1 MDNTYEYNNTNQTG
15 ENPET
20 VDSSVQ
26 DTATGADTYSSQPE
40 QTYDQTAY
48 QQTAPQQES
57 TQYTYNQGYTW
68 QGNGQQGYTGA
79 QQTAYQGD
87 YTYQWQGTQSQTG
100 AYVVNDQ
107 TSDKKKQKKAKKLKE
122 KKETRTPWG
131 AMIAIALVCAILGGG
146 IGAAA
151 TALVTTD
158 NAVVSTSS
166 SSSSVADT
174 SSSETVI
181 NTSSHSNEVVL
192 NEVEAGEEMTAA
204 EVYANNVNATV
215 GIVTSITTNYWG
227 YTTTSAASGSGFIIS
242 SDGYI
247 LTNYHV
253 IEDSDSITVSLYN
266 GESYTATLV
275 GYDESNDIA
284 VLKIDAEGLST
295 VTLGDSDALNV
306 GDSVVAIGNP
316 LGELTFTLTAGV
328 VSALNRS
335 VTLSSGSTMDLIQTD
350 CAINS
355 GNSGGALFNMYG
367 EVVGIT
373 NAKYSSS
380 GSSSEASIDNIG
392 FAIPI
397 NTVKEI
403 VYSIIETGTYEK
415 SYIGVTVTDVTTSV
429 YYSTGITSGAV
440 VYSVT
445 EGAPADEAGL
455 QVGDIITKAD
465 DTEITGASSLSSYV
479 GSLEV
484 GDELVLEVYRD
495 GETRVIVVTVGSTT
509 QSALPDSTTTDSG
522 TDSSTDSDSDQ
533 NSGSNGQSGSTSPWG
548 DMFGGFGFGSGSSD
562 DDSSSSS
569 SGGRV

>member
-1 MDNTYEYNNTNQTG
+1 MDNYNENINEVTEESVNVTASQTENTVNQDYT
-15 ENPET
+15 EH
-20 VDSSVQ
+20 V
-26 DTATGADTYSSQPE
+26 QPE
-40 QTYDQTAY
+40 PVQPEHTQQATAEQPVE
-48 QQTAPQQES
+48 QQTTQQS
-57 TQYTYNQGYTW
+57 
-68 QGNGQQGYTGA
+68 
-79 QQTAYQGD
+79 AYQGD
-87 YTYQWQGTQSQTG
+87 YTYQWQSSQWQSQQPNQS
-100 AYVVNDQ
+100 YVVYEQ
-107 TSDKKKQKKAKKLKE
+107 PTQKKQKKQKVKKE
-122 KKETRTPWG
+122 KSSRTPWG
-131 AMIAIALVCAILGGG
+131 AMVALALCCAILGGG
-146 IGAAA
+146 VGSAVT
-151 TALVTTD
+151 TALVSSD
-158 NAVVSTSS
+158 NSIVSTSS
-166 SSSSVADT
+166 SSNGSTT
-174 SSSETVI
+174 SGTII

-192 NEVEAGEEMTAA
+192 NEVEEGEEMTAA

-215 GIVTSITTNYWG
+215 GITTSITTNYFG

-253 IEDSDSITVSLYN
+253 VEDSSSITVSLYN
-266 GESYTATLV
+266 DESYSATLV

-284 VLKIDAEGLST
+284 VLKIEAEGLST

-306 GDSVVAIGNP
+306 GDSVVAIGNS
-316 LGELTFTLTAGV
+316 LGELTFSLTAGV

-335 VTLSSGSTMDLIQTD
+335 VTLSTGTTMELIQTD

-380 GSSSEASIDNIG
+380 SSSEASIDNIG

-397 NTVKEI
+397 NTVKDI

-415 SYIGVTVTDVTTSV
+415 SYIGVTVTDVTTST

-455 QVGDIITKAD
+455 EVGDIITKAD

-479 GSLEV
+479 GSLNV

-509 QSALPDSTTTDSG
+509 QSALPDSSTTESETD
-522 TDSSTDSDSDQ
+522 TDTDSDS
-533 NSGSNGQSGSTSPWG
+533 QSGSQSGGQSDGSSSWSDMFG
-548 DMFGGFGFGSGSSD
+548 DMFGNFGFGGGSSSGS
-562 DDSSSSS
+562 DSGSGSGSG

>member
-1 MDNTYEYNNTNQTG
+1 MDNYNENINEVTEESVNVTASQTENTVNQDYT
-15 ENPET
+15 EH
-20 VDSSVQ
+20 V
-26 DTATGADTYSSQPE
+26 QPE
-40 QTYDQTAY
+40 PVQPEHTQQATAEQPVE
-48 QQTAPQQES
+48 QQTTQQS
-57 TQYTYNQGYTW
+57 
-68 QGNGQQGYTGA
+68 
-79 QQTAYQGD
+79 AYQGD
-87 YTYQWQGTQSQTG
+87 YTYQWQSSQWQSQQPNQS
-100 AYVVNDQ
+100 YVVCEQ
-107 TSDKKKQKKAKKLKE
+107 PTQKKQKKQKVKKE
-122 KKETRTPWG
+122 KSSRTPWG
-131 AMIAIALVCAILGGG
+131 AMVALALCCAILGGG
-146 IGAAA
+146 VGSAVT
-151 TALVTTD
+151 TALVSSD
-158 NAVVSTSS
+158 NSIVSTSS
-166 SSSSVADT
+166 SSNGSTT
-174 SSSETVI
+174 SGTII

-192 NEVEAGEEMTAA
+192 NEVEEGEEMTAA

-215 GIVTSITTNYWG
+215 GITTSITTNYFG

-253 IEDSDSITVSLYN
+253 VEDSSSITVSLYN
-266 GESYTATLV
+266 DESYSATLV

-284 VLKIDAEGLST
+284 VLKIEAEGLST

-316 LGELTFTLTAGV
+316 LGELTFSLTAGV

-335 VTLSSGSTMDLIQTD
+335 VTLSTGTTMELIQTD

-380 GSSSEASIDNIG
+380 SSSEASIDNIG

-397 NTVKEI
+397 NTVKDI

-415 SYIGVTVTDVTTSV
+415 SYIGVTVTDVTTST

-455 QVGDIITKAD
+455 EVGDIITKAD

-479 GSLEV
+479 GSLNV

-509 QSALPDSTTTDSG
+509 QSALPDSSTTESETD
-522 TDSSTDSDSDQ
+522 TDTDSDS
-533 NSGSNGQSGSTSPWG
+533 QSGSQSGGQSDGSSSWSDMFG
-548 DMFGGFGFGSGSSD
+548 DMFGNFGFGGGSSSGS
-562 DDSSSSS
+562 DSGSGSGSG

>member
-1 MDNTYEYNNTNQTG
+1 MDNYNDNISDVTG
-15 ENPET
+15 GTVNET
-20 VDSSVQ
+20 ESIP
-26 DTATGADTYSSQPE
+26 AEEAYSAQPE
-40 QTYDQTAY
+40 QTYEHTY
-48 QQTAPQQES
+48 QQT
-57 TQYTYNQGYTW
+57 QGYTE
-68 QGNGQQGYTGA
+68 QQGYT

-87 YTYQWQGTQSQTG
+87 YNFQWQSSQPQNN
-100 AYVVNDQ
+100 AYVVYDEQ
-107 TSDKKKQKKAKKLKE
+107 TQKKARKQKKE
-122 KKETRTPWG
+122 KKEKTSRTPWG

-151 TALVTTD
+151 TALITTD
-158 NAVVSTSS
+158 GSVVSTSS
-166 SSSSVADT
+166 STSGS

-181 NTSSHSNEVVL
+181 NTSSHTNEVVL

-204 EVYANNVNATV
+204 EVYAQNVNATV
-215 GIVTSITTNYWG
+215 GITTSITTNYWG
-227 YTTTSAASGSGFIIS
+227 YETTSAASGSGFIIS

-253 IEDSDSITVSLYN
+253 VEDGTKITVSLYN
-266 GESYTATLV
+266 DETYIATLV

-284 VLKIDAEGLST
+284 VLKIDATDLQA
-295 VTLGDSDALNV
+295 VTLGDSDSLNV

-316 LGELTFTLTAGV
+316 LGELTFSLTAGI

-380 GSSSEASIDNIG
+380 SSSEASIDNIG

-455 QVGDIITKAD
+455 EVGDIITKAD
-465 DTEITGASSLSSYV
+465 DTEITGASSLSTYV
-479 GSLEV
+479 ASLEV

-495 GETRVIVVTVGSTT
+495 GETRVIVVTVGSST
-509 QSALPDSTTTDSG
+509 QSALPDSDTSG
-522 TDSSTDSDSDQ
+522 TESESESDSDSNSGS
-533 NSGSNGQSGSTSPWG
+533 NSGSNGQSDGSSWG
-548 DMFGGFGFGSGSSD
+548 DMFGNFGFGGGNNSGNGNSSGNNSGSD
-562 DDSSSSS
+562 DII
-569 SGGRV
+569 

>member
-1 MDNTYEYNNTNQTG
+1 MDNYNDNINEVTG
-15 ENPET
+15 GTVNET
-20 VDSSVQ
+20 ES
-26 DTATGADTYSSQPE
+26 TPTEEAYSAQQE
-40 QTYDQTAY
+40 QTYEQPTY
-48 QQTAPQQES
+48 QQTQYYSEQPQQ
-57 TQYTYNQGYTW
+57 TQGYTE
-68 QGNGQQGYTGA
+68 QQGYT
-79 QQTAYQGD
+79 QQAYQGD
-87 YTYQWQGTQSQTG
+87 YTYQWQSAQPNTG
-100 AYVVNDQ
+100 YVVYEQ
-107 TSDKKKQKKAKKLKE
+107 PAQQKKQKKAKKMKE
-122 KKETRTPWG
+122 KKEKTSRTPWG

-158 NAVVSTSS
+158 GSVVSTSS
-166 SSSSVADT
+166 SSAVSSD
-174 SSSETVI
+174 SGTVI
-181 NTSSHSNEVVL
+181 NTSSHTNEVIL

-204 EVYANNVNATV
+204 EVYASNVNATV
-215 GIVTSITTNYWG
+215 GITTSITTNYFG

-253 IEDSDSITVSLYN
+253 IEDSSKITVSLYN

-275 GYDESNDIA
+275 GYDENNDIA
-284 VLKIDAEGLST
+284 VLKIEAEGLST
-295 VTLGDSDALNV
+295 VTLGDSDSLNV

-316 LGELTFTLTAGV
+316 LGELTFSLTAGV

-335 VTLSSGSTMDLIQTD
+335 ITLSNDVTMELIQTD

-367 EVVGIT
+367 EVIGIT

-455 QVGDIITKAD
+455 EVGDIILKAD

-479 GSLEV
+479 ASLEV

-509 QSALPDSTTTDSG
+509 QSALPDSDT
-522 TDSSTDSDSDQ
+522 TDSSTDSDS
-533 NSGSNGQSGSTSPWG
+533 NSGSDSQSGSTSPWG
-548 DMFGGFGFGSGSSD
+548 DMFGDFGFGGGNSNSGSGNRDSSESD
-562 DDSSSSS
+562 DII
-569 SGGRV
+569 

>member
-1 MDNTYEYNNTNQTG
+1 MDNTYDYNNTNQDT
-15 ENPET
+15 ENLGT
-20 VDSSVQ
+20 DNSYVQGNTDAYSNQQVQ
-26 DTATGADTYSSQPE
+26 DYSWQN
-40 QTYDQTAY
+40 TT
-48 QQTAPQQES
+48 QQS
-57 TQYTYNQGYTW
+57 TQDYT
-68 QGNGQQGYTGA
+68 

-87 YTYQWQGTQSQTG
+87 YNFQWQSSQPKTE
-100 AYVVNDQ
+100 YVVYDQ
-107 TSDKKKQKKAKKLKE
+107 PTQKKQKKQKKE
-122 KKETRTPWG
+122 KSSRTPWG

-146 IGAAA
+146 IGSAL
-151 TALVTTD
+151 TALVTSD
-158 NAVVSTSS
+158 GSVISTSS
-166 SSSSVADT
+166 SSNGST
-174 SSSETVI
+174 SSGTVI
-181 NTSSHSNEVVL
+181 NTSSHTNEVIL
-192 NEVEAGEEMTAA
+192 NEVESGEEMTAA
-204 EVYANNVNATV
+204 EVYAQNVNATV
-215 GIVTSITTNYWG
+215 GITTSITTNYFG

-266 GESYTATLV
+266 GESYVATLV
-275 GYDESNDIA
+275 GYDENNDIA

-295 VTLGDSDALNV
+295 VTLGDSDSLNV

-316 LGELTFTLTAGV
+316 LGELTFSLTAGI

-380 GSSSEASIDNIG
+380 SSSEASIDNIG

-455 QVGDIITKAD
+455 EVGDIITKAD

-509 QSALPDSTTTDSG
+509 QSALPDSDTSG
-522 TDSSTDSDSDQ
+522 TDSSTDSDADSESD
-533 NSGSNGQSGSTSPWG
+533 SGSDSQSGSTSPWG
-548 DMFGGFGFGSGSSD
+548 DMFGNFGFNFGGDSSD
-562 DDSSSSS
+562 SDSS

>member
-1 MDNTYEYNNTNQTG
+1 MDNYNDNINEVTG
-15 ENPET
+15 ETAGENISQNET
-20 VDSSVQ
+20 ASS
-26 DTATGADTYSSQPE
+26 TE
-40 QTYDQTAY
+40 Q
-48 QQTAPQQES
+48 PQQ
-57 TQYTYNQGYTW
+57 
-68 QGNGQQGYTGA
+68 
-79 QQTAYQGD
+79 AYQGD
-87 YTYQWQGTQSQTG
+87 YTYQWQSNQSQSN

-107 TSDKKKQKKAKKLKE
+107 PVADQKKQKKAKKLKE

-146 IGAAA
+146 IGSAA
-151 TALVTTD
+151 TALIATD
-158 NAVVSTSS
+158 GAIVSTSS
-166 SSSSVADT
+166 SSASTD
-174 SSSETVI
+174 SSSTTSGTVI
-181 NTSSHSNEVVL
+181 NTSSHTNEVVL

-204 EVYANNVNATV
+204 EVYAQNVNATV
-215 GIVTSITTNYWG
+215 GITTSITTNYWG

-266 GESYTATLV
+266 GESYSATLV

-284 VLKIDAEGLST
+284 VLKIEAEGLST

-380 GSSSEASIDNIG
+380 SSSSEASIDNIG

-415 SYIGVTVTDVTTSV
+415 SYIGVTITDVTTSV

-455 QVGDIITKAD
+455 EAGDIILKAD
-465 DTEITGASSLSSYV
+465 DTEVTGASSLSTYV
-479 GSLEV
+479 ASLEV
-484 GDELVLEVYRD
+484 GDELVLEVYRG

-509 QSALPDSTTTDSG
+509 QSALPDSTTTDSD
-522 TDSSTDSDSDQ
+522 TDSSTNSDPGSDSDS
-533 NSGSNGQSGSTSPWG
+533 NSGSNGQSGSSSPWG
-548 DMFGGFGFGSGSSD
+548 DIFGNFGFGGGNSGSGDGNSNPNSD
-562 DDSSSSS
+562 DII
-569 SGGRV
+569 

>member
-1 MDNTYEYNNTNQTG
+1 MDNYNDNINEVTG
-15 ENPET
+15 GAVNET
-20 VDSSVQ
+20 ES
-26 DTATGADTYSSQPE
+26 TPTEEAYSAQPE
-40 QTYDQTAY
+40 QTYEQTAY
-48 QQTAPQQES
+48 QQSTYQQTQYYSEQQPQQ
-57 TQYTYNQGYTW
+57 TQGYE
-68 QGNGQQGYTGA
+68 QQGYT
-79 QQTAYQGD
+79 QQAYQGD
-87 YTYQWQGTQSQTG
+87 YTYQWQSAQPNTG
-100 AYVVNDQ
+100 YVVYEQPDQ
-107 TSDKKKQKKAKKLKE
+107 QKKQKKAKKMKE
-122 KKETRTPWG
+122 KKEKTSRTPWG

-158 NAVVSTSS
+158 SSVVPTSS
-166 SSSSVADT
+166 GSSVT
-174 SSSETVI
+174 SDSGTVI
-181 NTSSHSNEVVL
+181 NTSSHTNEVIL

-215 GIVTSITTNYWG
+215 GITTSITTNYFG

-253 IEDSDSITVSLYN
+253 IEDSSKITVSLYN

-275 GYDESNDIA
+275 GYDENNDIA
-284 VLKIDAEGLST
+284 VLKIEAEGLST
-295 VTLGDSDALNV
+295 VTLGDSDSLNV

-316 LGELTFTLTAGV
+316 LGELTFSLTAGV

-335 VTLSSGSTMDLIQTD
+335 VTLSNDVTMELIQTD

-380 GSSSEASIDNIG
+380 SSSSEASIDNIG

-455 QVGDIITKAD
+455 EVGDIITKAD

-479 GSLEV
+479 ASLEV

-509 QSALPDSTTTDSG
+509 QSALPDSDT
-522 TDSSTDSDSDQ
+522 TDSSTDSDTDS
-533 NSGSNGQSGSTSPWG
+533 NSGSDSQSGSSSPWG
-548 DMFGGFGFGSGSSD
+548 DMFGNFSFGNGNNSSGNSDSSESD
-562 DDSSSSS
+562 DII
-569 SGGRV
+569 

>member
-1 MDNTYEYNNTNQTG
+1 MDNYNDNINEVTG
-15 ENPET
+15 ETVNET
-20 VDSSVQ
+20 VEN
-26 DTATGADTYSSQPE
+26 TEQP
-40 QTYDQTAY
+40 
-48 QQTAPQQES
+48 QQTQNYAEPQPQS
-57 TQYTYNQGYTW
+57 
-68 QGNGQQGYTGA
+68 QQ
-79 QQTAYQGD
+79 AYQGD
-87 YTYQWQGTQSQTG
+87 YTYQWQSSQPQQS
-100 AYVVNDQ
+100 YVVYEQPN
-107 TSDKKKQKKAKKLKE
+107 QKKAKKQKKE
-122 KKETRTPWG
+122 KKEKSTRTPWG
-131 AMIAIALVCAILGGG
+131 AMIALALVCAILGGG
-146 IGAAA
+146 IGASV
-151 TALVTTD
+151 TALVATD
-158 NAVVSTSS
+158 NSVVSTSS
-166 SSSSVADT
+166 NADVSSTISG
-174 SSSETVI
+174 TVI

-215 GIVTSITTNYWG
+215 GITTSITTNYWG
-227 YTTTSAASGSGFIIS
+227 YTTTSAASGSGFIVS

-253 IEDSDSITVSLYN
+253 VEDSDSITVSLYN
-266 GESYTATLV
+266 GESYTAALV

-284 VLKIDAEGLST
+284 VLKIEAEGLST

-316 LGELTFTLTAGV
+316 LGELTFSLTAGV

-367 EVVGIT
+367 EVIGIT

-380 GSSSEASIDNIG
+380 SSSEASIDNIG

-397 NTVKEI
+397 NTVKDI

-429 YYSTGITSGAV
+429 YYSTGLTSGAV

-465 DTEITGASSLSSYV
+465 DTEITSASSLSSYV

-509 QSALPDSTTTDSG
+509 QSALPDSTTTDSSA
-522 TDSSTDSDSDQ
+522 DSGSDSDSD
-533 NSGSNGQSGSTSPWG
+533 SGSNGQYGSTSPWG
-548 DMFGGFGFGSGSSD
+548 DIFGNFGFGGGNSGSGDNSGNGSD
-562 DDSSSSS
+562 DII
-569 SGGRV
+569 

>member
-1 MDNTYEYNNTNQTG
+1 MDNYNENINEVTEESVNVTASQTENTVNQDYT
-15 ENPET
+15 EH
-20 VDSSVQ
+20 V
-26 DTATGADTYSSQPE
+26 QPE
-40 QTYDQTAY
+40 PVQPEHTQQATAEQPVE
-48 QQTAPQQES
+48 QQTTQQS
-57 TQYTYNQGYTW
+57 
-68 QGNGQQGYTGA
+68 
-79 QQTAYQGD
+79 AYQGD
-87 YTYQWQGTQSQTG
+87 YTYQWQSSQWQSQQPNQS
-100 AYVVNDQ
+100 YVVYEQ
-107 TSDKKKQKKAKKLKE
+107 PTQKKQKKQKVKKE
-122 KKETRTPWG
+122 KSSRTPWG
-131 AMIAIALVCAILGGG
+131 AMVALALCCAILGGG
-146 IGAAA
+146 VGSAVT
-151 TALVTTD
+151 TALVSSD
-158 NAVVSTSS
+158 NSIVSTSS
-166 SSSSVADT
+166 SSNGSTT
-174 SSSETVI
+174 SGTII

-192 NEVEAGEEMTAA
+192 NEVEEGEEMTAA

-215 GIVTSITTNYWG
+215 GITTSITTNYFG

-253 IEDSDSITVSLYN
+253 VEDSSSITVSLYN
-266 GESYTATLV
+266 DESYSATLV

-284 VLKIDAEGLST
+284 VLKIEAEGLST

-316 LGELTFTLTAGV
+316 LGELTFSLTAGV

-335 VTLSSGSTMDLIQTD
+335 VTLSTGTTMELIQTD

-380 GSSSEASIDNIG
+380 SSSEASIDNIG

-397 NTVKEI
+397 NTVKDI

-415 SYIGVTVTDVTTSV
+415 SYIGVTVTDVTTST

-455 QVGDIITKAD
+455 EVGDIITKAD

-479 GSLEV
+479 GSLNV

-509 QSALPDSTTTDSG
+509 QSALPDSSTTESETD
-522 TDSSTDSDSDQ
+522 TDTDSDS
-533 NSGSNGQSGSTSPWG
+533 QSGSQSGGQSDGSSSWSDMFG
-548 DMFGGFGFGSGSSD
+548 DMFGNFGFGGGSSSGS
-562 DDSSSSS
+562 DSGSGSGSG